1 MTDHE
6 PALEPAHETAIS
18 EFKSKGGW
26 QRILGAW
33 INSIAGMQQAWRNE
47 HAFRQE
53 LFLVVPASIVAF
65 MLPLAA
71 LEKLLLIGVLVL
83 VLIMEL
89 LNSAIEAAIDRIS
102 LERHPL
108 SKDAKDFGSAAVM
121 LALLLALATWAVIV
135 WPLLAAL
142 L

>member
-1 MTDHE
+1 MIDHE
-6 PALEPAHETAIS
+6 PAIS

-53 LFLVVPASIVAF
+53 LFLIVPATVVAF
-65 MLPLAA
+65 LLPLAA

-108 SKDAKDFGSAAVM
+108 SKDAKDFGSAAVL

-142 L
+142 LPNELL